1 VGEPESDDQD
11 PDALELLDAARD
23 LADRVW
29 RSHAPSDVRATVA
42 AQIREL
48 AQRLGPFED
57 GAPVRTPLGG
67 ALPGR
72 GHPLLP
78 PVVRGP
84 AERGVMGT
92 VTFTD
97 AHLGAGTAVHG
108 GQVTL
113 LFDEV
118 LGGVAATAGD
128 SRTVSLTVQFR
139 SLTPVGVPLVIE
151 GWVERV
157 DGRKISVRGHLLD
170 GERVCAEAEALFVA
184 VQDWS

>member
-1 VGEPESDDQD
+1 
-11 PDALELLDAARD
+11 
-23 LADRVW
+23 
-29 RSHAPSDVRATVA
+29 
-42 AQIREL
+42 
-48 AQRLGPFED
+48 
-57 GAPVRTPLGG
+57 
-67 ALPGR
+67 
-72 GHPLLP
+72 LLP
-78 PVVRGP
+78 PVVRRP
-84 AERGVMGT
+84 AERGVLGT

-97 AHLGAGTAVHG
+97 AHLGAGAAVHG

-157 DGRKISVRGHLLD
+157 DGRKISVRGRLLD
-170 GERVCAEAEALFVA
+170 DDRVCADAEALFVA
-184 VQDWS
+184 VQDWA